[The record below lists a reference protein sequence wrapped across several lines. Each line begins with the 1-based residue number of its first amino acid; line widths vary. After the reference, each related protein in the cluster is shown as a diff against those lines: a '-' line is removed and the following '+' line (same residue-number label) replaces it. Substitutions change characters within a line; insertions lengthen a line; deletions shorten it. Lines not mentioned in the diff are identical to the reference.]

1 MAGKQRGSGMAG
13 WSVPGVVHLQEI
25 REDPVGRRVVARHRI
40 TRRPLAITYLSE
52 ELFADAEFRTRFA
65 PEFGRLACIRDTR
78 VLSVHRYV
86 ECHLGAAVVGDHVAA
101 TALRALLLAQGA
113 VSTEAA
119 LVLLK
124 DSLRGLSACHAA
136 GLAHGDI
143 KPENVI
149 LTRAGG
155 VRLVDFGLST
165 SHSRQLL
172 ARSTPFYLAPEQ
184 WSSRCATPA
193 GDVYA
198 ATVVFFEC
206 LVGAPPFYADSSPE
220 LSAKHAHSVPPIDVI
235 PEPVRELMLLGL
247 AKDPYRRPGAV
258 SLLARLDDVAARA
271 LGPGWEQ
278 RGRRE
283 LVRLLDNRSVL
294 PEASALARRQGSVGR
309 QISREHRRPVR
320 LAAVVGGALVLAVGL
335 SSPPLAVILPGGSI
349 FGSDG
354 RSPVLAFPDPAQG
367 ASPVRTV
374 TSGQTADSAQSA
386 GPTAKAEPA
395 GQPIAVPA
403 QPNTQLSPAQAIPM
417 SDHQDRPAQHHP
429 ARGGHPASS
438 VDAQPQCAPAPPG
451 APPTSAPGSI
461 ELPASIKLPVSI
473 ELPVP
478 ITLPRPV
485 PASTPVPEQ
494 SQPQPDTAGALPDAR
509 DQRKARIQDAYRQAK
524 IHLRGRGQ
532 PEPRIDPDGQSLKQ
546 DGHR

>member
-1 MAGKQRGSGMAG
+1 MAG
-13 WSVPGVVHLQEI
+13 WSVPGVVHLREI

-40 TRRPLAITYLSE
+40 TRRPLAVTYLSE

-65 PEFGRLACIRDTR
+65 HEFGQLARIRDTR
-78 VLSVHRYV
+78 VLPVHRYV
-86 ECHLGAAVVGDHVAA
+86 ESHFGAAVVGDHVAA
-101 TALRALLLAQGA
+101 TALRALLLDQGA
-113 VSTEAA
+113 VGTEAA

-124 DSLRGLSACHAA
+124 DSLRGLSAFHAA

-165 SHSRQLL
+165 PHSRQLL

-184 WSSRCATPA
+184 WSGDCATPA

-206 LVGAPPFYADSSPE
+206 IVGAPPFYADSSFE
-220 LSAKHAHSVPPIDVI
+220 LSVKHAHSVHPTDVI
-235 PEPVRELMLLGL
+235 PELVRELVLLGL

-258 SLLARLDDVAARA
+258 SFLAQLNDVAARS
-271 LGPGWEQ
+271 LGTGWEQ

-283 LVRLLDNRSVL
+283 LARLLDSHSVL
-294 PEASALARRQGSVGR
+294 PDVAALARRHSSVGR
-309 QISREHRRPVR
+309 EYRRPVR
-320 LAAVVGGALVLAVGL
+320 LAAVVGGALVLAAGL

-354 RSPVLAFPDPAQG
+354 RSPVLAFPDPVQG
-367 ASPVRTV
+367 TSPVRTV
-374 TSGQTADSAQSA
+374 TSGQTADSTQPA
-386 GPTAKAEPA
+386 AKAEPA
-395 GQPIAVPA
+395 GQSLAAPA
-403 QPNTQLSPAQAIPM
+403 QSNTQLSPAQAIPT
-417 SDHQDRPAQHHP
+417 SNRQAGSAQYPAQGGHSAGSVEDARAQSAP
-429 ARGGHPASS
+429 APSEEHPAS
-438 VDAQPQCAPAPPG
+438 A
-451 APPTSAPGSI
+451 
-461 ELPASIKLPVSI
+461 PASIKLPVSI

-478 ITLPRPV
+478 STLPGPIPV
-485 PASTPVPEQ
+485 YIPVPEHA
-494 SQPQPDTAGALPDAR
+494 QPKPDIAGALHDIR
-509 DQRKARIQDAYRQAK
+509 DQGKARLQDAYRQAK
-524 IHLRGRGQ
+524 THPRGWEQ
-532 PEPRIDPDGQSLKQ
+532 PEPRIDPDEQPRKQ